1 MRVIAFLFSQFVSG
15 VGDALLLFAF
25 PAGLGMEFN
34 DIRPAVLLW
43 LIPGIAMFLSSFLA
57 KIISK
62 RVAVARKDYGKLMI
76 GIAIVELIT
85 ASLTFYFDSKLATII
100 LSGVFV
106 FFYAFAKEGLPRL
119 FYFVSIYRY
128 FEEESSYNKLL
139 GYSTSINILAGLAG
153 TIFASYLV
161 FKSSWRTGLLI
172 DAITFLLIGF
182 VILFFGRDVVP
193 STKVEKKVNIEP
205 QEHNIEKTLSSDSR
219 LRIIFYTAPILFCT
233 NALAWNYISLIAK
246 DLKVFEVSMGILLIA
261 ILRLPGILAG
271 SYFYKLFES
280 IPQKFLLIAP
290 PVLAILSNI
299 LFLIFPSK
307 LLFSTSILFQG
318 FVYGVYWPTD
328 TGVRNEITNQNKLI
342 FFNSRVLKRLSL
354 YQLASCVLALYI
366 YSHTDY
372 MEYLIPFSILIP
384 IVFLGL
390 SFIEEKK
397 WKFTR

>member
-1 MRVIAFLFSQFVSG
+1 MRLFAFLFSQFVSG

-57 KIISK
+57 KVISK

-76 GIAIVELIT
+76 TIAIIELVT
-85 ASLTFYFDSKLATII
+85 ASLTFHFDSKLATIL
-100 LSGVFV
+100 LSGIFV

-119 FYFVSIYRY
+119 FYCVSIYRY
-128 FEEESSYNKLL
+128 FGEDASYNKLL
-139 GYSTSINILAGLAG
+139 GYSTSINILAGLVG

-161 FKSSWRTGLLI
+161 FQRSWRTGLLI

-182 VILFFGRDVVP
+182 VVLFFGRDVAG
-193 STKVEKKVNIEP
+193 TTENEEKEDIEC
-205 QEHNIEKTLSSDSR
+205 QKNDRKEILSSDSR

-246 DLKVFEVSMGILLIA
+246 DLKVFEVSMGIFLIA

-271 SYFYKLFES
+271 AYFYKIFQL
-280 IPQKFLLIAP
+280 IPQKFLLITP
-290 PVLAILSNI
+290 PFLAILSNI
-299 LFLIFPSK
+299 LFLTFPTK
-307 LLFSTSILFQG
+307 FLFSTSILFQG

-328 TGVRNEITNQNKLI
+328 TGVRNEISNQNELI
-342 FFNSRVLKRLSL
+342 VFNSRLLKRLSL
-354 YQLASCVLALYI
+354 YQLASCILALFI
-366 YSHTDY
+366 YSKTNYID
-372 MEYLIPFSILIP
+372 YLIPFSILVPLI
-384 IVFLGL
+384 FLGL
-390 SFIEEKK
+390 SFVEEQR
-397 WKFTR
+397 WKI